1 VPRLLGTAWQMN
13 TETSPLKSRA
23 YARWISELFAV
34 PGRIADARSG
44 LVRLP
49 KPVKEVPDIEAKATP
64 K

>member
-1 VPRLLGTAWQMN
+1 MN

-34 PGRIADARSG
+34 PGRICRCAERP
-44 LVRLP
+44 VRLP

>member
-1 VPRLLGTAWQMN
+1 MN

-44 LVRLP
+44 PVRLP
-49 KPVKEVPDIEAKATP
+49 NPVKEVPDIEAKATP